1 MGIRLGLF
9 ACIGF
14 ITCIFTG
21 CATLIFD
28 RYDKVDIV
36 TEPIGVA
43 IYDKEGFNIGITPVQ
58 IPFKRLPRQQL
69 TLKKNGYVDTTI
81 VMSTSVNP
89 WAALAFLFYYKE
101 YGNMSPGPTVVGKLA
116 IAEALLFPASDALL
130 GGAFKKS
137 DGPYVIRMKNN
148 SADPIP
154 KSIEHKDR
162 EPLKPGQ

>member
-1 MGIRLGLF
+1 MGMRLGLF

-28 RYDKVDIV
+28 RYDKVYIV
-36 TEPIGVA
+36 TEPMGVA

-89 WAALAFLFYYKE
+89 WAGLLFLFYAKE
-101 YGNMSPGPTVVGKLA
+101 FSGGSGTPNPLVTAYGY
-116 IAEALLFPASDALL
+116 LFPASDALL
-130 GGAFKKS
+130 GGAFKKR
-137 DGPYVIRMKNN
+137 DGPYVVRMRNN
-148 SADPIP
+148 SADPMP

-162 EPLKPGQ
+162 ESLKPCQ

>member
-1 MGIRLGLF
+1 MRLGLF

-28 RYDKVDIV
+28 RYDKVNIV
-36 TEPIGVA
+36 TEPMGVA

-58 IPFKRLPRQQL
+58 IPLKRLPRQQL

-89 WAALAFLFYYKE
+89 WAALPILFFLPHSIMY
-101 YGNMSPGPTVVGKLA
+101 
-116 IAEALLFPASDALL
+116 IAPDALL
-130 GGAFKKS
+130 GGTFKKS
-137 DGPYVIRMKNN
+137 DGPYVIRMENN
-148 SADPIP
+148 SADPMP

-162 EPLKPGQ
+162 EPLEPGQ

>member
-1 MGIRLGLF
+1 MGMRLGLF

-69 TLKKNGYVDTTI
+69 TLKKSGYVDTTI
-81 VMSTSVNP
+81 VMSTSIDP
-89 WAALAFLFYYKE
+89 WAALPFFL
-101 YGNMSPGPTVVGKLA
+101 GNSTLGGGV
-116 IAEALLFPASDALL
+116 ALPILLSSASDALL
-130 GGAFKKS
+130 GGIFNKR
-137 DGPYVIRMKNN
+137 DRPYVVRMKNN
-148 SADPIP
+148 STNPMP
-154 KSIEHKDR
+154 KSIEREDR
-162 EPLKPGQ
+162 KLLIPGQ

>member
-1 MGIRLGLF
+1 MTTRLVRF
-9 ACIGF
+9 VCIGLT
-14 ITCIFTG
+14 ICTFTG

-28 RYDKVDIV
+28 RYDKVGII
-36 TEPIGVA
+36 TEPRGVA

-89 WAALAFLFYYKE
+89 WAALPFLFYAME
-101 YGNMSPGPTVVGKLA
+101 FSGGSGPRNPLFTA
-116 IAEALLFPASDALL
+116 YDLLFTASDALL

-137 DGPYVIRMKNN
+137 DGPYVVRMRNN
-148 SADPIP
+148 SADPMP

-162 EPLKPGQ
+162 KPLEPGQ

>member
-1 MGIRLGLF
+1 MGMRLGLF

-36 TEPIGVA
+36 TEPTGVA

-58 IPFKRLPRQQL
+58 IPLKRLPRQQL

-89 WAALAFLFYYKE
+89 WAALTFLFYAKE
-101 YGNMSPGPTVVGKLA
+101 FSGGSGSPNP
-116 IAEALLFPASDALL
+116 LFTASGYLFAASDALL

-137 DGPYVIRMKNN
+137 DEPYVIRMKNN

-162 EPLKPGQ
+162 EPLKPSQ

>member
-1 MGIRLGLF
+1 MTTRLGRLV
-9 ACIGF
+9 CIGF
-14 ITCIFTG
+14 SICTFTG

-28 RYDKVDIV
+28 RYDKVDII
-36 TEPIGVA
+36 TEPMGVA

-89 WAALAFLFYYKE
+89 WSGLLFLFYAME
-101 YGNMSPGPTVVGKLA
+101 LSGGSGSPNPLVTAYGY
-116 IAEALLFPASDALL
+116 LFPASDALL
-130 GGAFKKS
+130 GGAFKKR
-137 DGPYVIRMKNN
+137 DGPYVVRMRNN
-148 SADPIP
+148 SADPMP

-162 EPLKPGQ
+162 EPLEPGQ

>member
-1 MGIRLGLF
+1 MTTRLALL
-9 ACIGF
+9 ACIGLSM
-14 ITCIFTG
+14 CIFTG

-36 TEPIGVA
+36 TEPMGVA

-81 VMSTSVNP
+81 VISTSINP
-89 WAALAFLFYYKE
+89 WAALPFLFYATE
-101 YGNMSPGPTVVGKLA
+101 FRNRSGSPNPLVLA
-116 IAEALLFPASDALL
+116 YDLLFPASDALL
-130 GGAFKKS
+130 GGAFKKL

-148 SADPIP
+148 SADPMP

-162 EPLKPGQ
+162 EPLSPGQ

>member
-1 MGIRLGLF
+1 MGMRLGLF

-89 WAALAFLFYYKE
+89 WAALPFLFFL
-101 YGNMSPGPTVVGKLA
+101 PGSILY
-116 IAEALLFPASDALL
+116 IAPDALL
-130 GGAFKKS
+130 GGTFKKS
-137 DGPYVIRMKNN
+137 DGPYVVRMRNN
-148 SADPIP
+148 SADPMP
-154 KSIEHKDR
+154 KSIKHKDR
-162 EPLKPGQ
+162 EPLEPGQ

>member
-1 MGIRLGLF
+1 MTTRLGRL
-9 ACIGF
+9 ACIGLS
-14 ITCIFTG
+14 ICTFTG

-28 RYDKVDIV
+28 RYDKVDII
-36 TEPIGVA
+36 TEPLGVA

-89 WAALAFLFYYKE
+89 WSGLLFLFYARE
-101 YGNMSPGPTVVGKLA
+101 FSGGSGPPNRWITTYD
-116 IAEALLFPASDALL
+116 LLFTASDALL
-130 GGAFKKS
+130 GGAFKKR
-137 DGPYVIRMKNN
+137 DGPYVVRMRNN
-148 SADPIP
+148 SADPMP

-162 EPLKPGQ
+162 EPLEPGQ

>member
-1 MGIRLGLF
+1 MGMRLELF

-36 TEPIGVA
+36 TEPMGVA

-89 WAALAFLFYYKE
+89 WAALPFLFFLPESILY
-101 YGNMSPGPTVVGKLA
+101 
-116 IAEALLFPASDALL
+116 IAPDALL
-130 GGAFKKS
+130 GGTFKKS

-148 SADPIP
+148 SADPMP

>member
-1 MGIRLGLF
+1 MRLELF

-36 TEPIGVA
+36 TEPMGVA

-89 WAALAFLFYYKE
+89 WAALPFLFFLPESILY
-101 YGNMSPGPTVVGKLA
+101 
-116 IAEALLFPASDALL
+116 IAPDALL
-130 GGAFKKS
+130 GGTFKKS

-148 SADPIP
+148 SADPMP